1 MLRRLAAAVLT
12 LAALVNLCG
21 CWNYRGLDQLSIVV
35 GIAVDYDKNERLYRV
50 SYEVVDLSGT
60 NKEAAI
66 QSKIITS
73 SGETMFEAARNAK
86 KKEADKLFFG
96 SAQVL
101 ILSLELVKE
110 IGVLQVIEWFLRDA
124 ECRESMCVAVSQE
137 ETAEEILITSEKMS
151 GMMSSILREII
162 MEDNEVTATAPHVE
176 LFRIYNEL
184 NTPVHCVA
192 IPALR
197 RVKQN
202 GSDITELNGS
212 AIVHHDKFMGM
223 LPPDLGKYLLI
234 LYNESKGGLLTVTM
248 PDKPEEIV
256 TLEVFEQMSKTDF
269 ERNGDQLTFNIKT
282 ITFVATMEN
291 NASINTVDRSDVA
304 YLEDVAARHVEAKIR
319 ELVAKAQHEYKTDIV
334 KFGELIYKR
343 DYKYWSEIG
352 DRWDEIFPT
361 VQVNV
366 SSKVLIRNVG
376 FIK

>member
-1 MLRRLAAAVLT
+1 M
-12 LAALVNLCG
+12 
-21 CWNYRGLDQLSIVV
+21 
-35 GIAVDYDKNERLYRV
+35 
-50 SYEVVDLSGT
+50 
-60 NKEAAI
+60 
-66 QSKIITS
+66 
-73 SGETMFEAARNAK
+73 
-86 KKEADKLFFG
+86 
-96 SAQVL
+96 
-101 ILSLELVKE
+101 
-110 IGVLQVIEWFLRDA
+110 
-124 ECRESMCVAVSQE
+124 
-137 ETAEEILITSEKMS
+137 
-151 GMMSSILREII
+151 
-162 MEDNEVTATAPHVE
+162 
-176 LFRIYNEL
+176 
-184 NTPVHCVA
+184 
-192 IPALR
+192 
-197 RVKQN
+197 
-202 GSDITELNGS
+202 
-212 AIVHHDKFMGM
+212 
-223 LPPDLGKYLLI
+223 GKYLLI

-256 TLEVFEQMSKTDF
+256 TLEVFEQTSKTDF

>member
-176 LFRIYNEL
+176 LFQIYNEL